1 MDTSLWHTAGPPG
14 KKSRWSVFN
23 MYGPW
28 FVKPYF
34 RYYDM
39 FEEKKIMK
47 FSRLLHKLL
56 HFGSNPPL
64 NQNERLATLKRVGL

>member
-1 MDTSLWHTAGPPG
+1 MDTSLWHTGTSKAGGQFLICMVP
-14 KKSRWSVFN
+14 
-23 MYGPW
+23 

-47 FSRLLHKLL
+47 FSRLLHKLF
-56 HFGSNPPL
+56 HFGSNPP
-64 NQNERLATLKRVGL
+64 

>member
-1 MDTSLWHTAGPPG
+1 MSAGSIAIMDTSLWHTAGPPS
-14 KKSRWSVFN
+14 KESRWSVFN

-47 FSRLLHKLL
+47 LI
-56 HFGSNPPL
+56 
-64 NQNERLATLKRVGL
+64 